1 MSRWLNL
8 ALSAGVACGC
18 LVPESTTLAQAV
30 SRERDVRVTGPRG
43 RTIERRVEVDRG
55 PGYVDRQVQIQ
66 RPGGSLTRDTRVVG
80 GPPGPRFGPGPG
92 FGPRPPVFMPHRPSP
107 AWGFG
112 TGMGLG
118 LGMGMGLG
126 MATAPVIVAP
136 LWQQPV
142 MPPVIVTAPPAV
154 VVRQPSVVVAPAA
167 VDPLDP
173 VALAAQRLQSLHG
186 GSRRE
191 AAQTLGRLGD
201 PRGIPPLVDALK
213 NDWSKEVRITA
224 AHALGEIGGSEA
236 EDVLER
242 CIVYEKKQ
250 DVRDAAAAALHMV
263 REKNAAARASIPTE
277 TVIKSRVE
285 PSRPTSPRPAYRP
298 MTTSPAAAAA
308 ATTVPPPPAPGV
320 SSPLQWEPAPHADE
334 PALDGP
340 AADPEDQPAGQDRIP
355 PPPPSPV

>member
-1 MSRWLNL
+1 MNRWLNL
-8 ALSAGVACGC
+8 ALSAGVAYGC
-18 LVPESTTLAQAV
+18 LAPESTTPAQTV

-66 RPGGSLTRDTRVVG
+66 RPGGTLTRDVRVMG
-80 GPPGPRFGPGPG
+80 GSPGPRFGPGPG

-112 TGMGLG
+112 L
-118 LGMGMGLG
+118 GMGLG
-126 MATAPVIVAP
+126 MAAAPVIAAPLWPQPVISPVIVA
-136 LWQQPV
+136 
-142 MPPVIVTAPPAV
+142 APPAV
-154 VVRQPSVVVAPAA
+154 VVQQPSVVVAPAP

-277 TVIKSRVE
+277 TVIKSRVA
-285 PSRPTSPRPAYRP
+285 PSRPTSPRPAFRP
-298 MTTSPAAAAA
+298 MTTAPAAAASA
-308 ATTVPPPPAPGV
+308 VPPPPAPGA
-320 SSPLQWEPAPHADE
+320 SRPLQWEPAPQSNE

-340 AADPEDQPAGQDRIP
+340 AADPEDQPTGQDRIP